1 MRVTILTGGTRGD
14 VQPYVALGQGLQC
27 SGHEVTLATTAQFE
41 PFVLEHGLH
50 FFPLSGDPQ
59 EVLEAS
65 LKEEGKRST
74 RTGIAARLA
83 AVNTLMRTAMRECYT
98 ACQQAEAILFNPI
111 TVFPCLPIAQQLH
124 LPCMAA
130 YLQPIE
136 PTRAFPGMLFPS
148 LPAWLGAARAP
159 YNLVTGQVLDW
170 GRWRMLKKPI
180 QSEAHAL
187 LGISPNVVWNPSR
200 VVREQEIPIVYGYS
214 PAVLPKPSDWPPESL
229 VTGYW
234 FLEEEATF
242 QPPDDLVRF
251 LEAGPPPVYIGFGS
265 MISKHAEALTREVSR
280 ALEIARQRAV
290 ITTGWGALR
299 HTTWPES
306 VYEIPALPHSWL
318 FPRVTATVIHG
329 GAGTVAASLR
339 AGKPTLVI
347 PFLGDQGFWGE
358 RVHTLGAGPQPI
370 RSTRLTAELL
380 SAAIS
385 QAVTDEHIR
394 ANAAA
399 LGEQMRA
406 EDGVGKAAAAFNTFI
421 AQAAIQQPAHPRGK

>member
-14 VQPYVALGQGLQC
+14 VQPYVALGQGLQR

-41 PFVLEHGLH
+41 PFVLDHGLH

-65 LKEEGKRST
+65 LKEEGKRAT

-98 ACQQAEAILFNPI
+98 ACQQADAIVFNPI
-111 TVFPCLPIAQQLH
+111 TVFACLPIAQQLH

-136 PTRAFPGMLFPS
+136 PTHAFPGILFPS
-148 LPAWLGAARAP
+148 LPAWLGVARAP
-159 YNLVTGQVLDW
+159 YNLVTGKVLDSM
-170 GRWRMLKKPI
+170 RWRMLKKPI

-187 LGISPNVVWNPSR
+187 LGLSPQAVHNPSQ
-200 VVREQEIPIVYGYS
+200 VVREQEISIVYGYS
-214 PAVLPKPSDWPPESL
+214 PAVLPKPSDWPAESL

-234 FLEEEATF
+234 FLQEEATF
-242 QPPDDLVRF
+242 QPPADLVRF
-251 LEAGPPPVYIGFGS
+251 LEAGPAPVYIGFGS
-265 MISKHAEALTREVSR
+265 MANPHAEALTREV
-280 ALEIARQRAV
+280 ARSLSMAHQRAV
-290 ITTGWGALR
+290 VTTGWGALH
-299 HTTWPES
+299 HTTWPET
-306 VYEIPALPHSWL
+306 VYETASIPHSWL
-318 FPRVTATVIHG
+318 FPRMAATVIHG

-339 AGKPTLVI
+339 AGKPTIVI

-358 RVHTLGAGPQPI
+358 RVHALGAGPQSI
-370 RSTRLTAELL
+370 RNTRLTAERL
-380 SAAIS
+380 SAAINE
-385 QAVTDEHIR
+385 AVTDERMR

-399 LGEQMRA
+399 LGEQIRA
-406 EDGVGKAAAAFNTFI
+406 ENGVGQAVSAFNAYLAGHR
-421 AQAAIQQPAHPRGK
+421 AQQTAH